1 MCWVSSSKVGTA
13 LVDMSITYASMFSN
27 EPEDSSQENS
37 AAGAA
42 DMDTRG
48 GHQAENERFF
58 ERIILNP
65 LMKSDLDLWVQFFHN
80 HLVAFAFL

>member
-48 GHQAENERFF
+48 GS
-58 ERIILNP
+58 P
-65 LMKSDLDLWVQFFHN
+65 S
-80 HLVAFAFL
+80 